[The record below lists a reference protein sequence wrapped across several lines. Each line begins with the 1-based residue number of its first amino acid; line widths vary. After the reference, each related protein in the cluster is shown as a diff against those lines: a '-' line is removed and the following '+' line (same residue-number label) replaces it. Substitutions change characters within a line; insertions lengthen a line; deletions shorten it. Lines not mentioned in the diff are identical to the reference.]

1 MNIKNIIN
9 EIETNKEFIDWKNEN
24 KDSYLVHI
32 FKMIDENNKDEVQV
46 GYYNKENKMITTFVY
61 NEKTK
66 EIKQNPESETFRKS
80 ETHIDELNLEDVKI
94 DFVVIMNKI
103 EQIRTSKYS
112 EHLPSKSFFIL
123 QKIDNQTLWN
133 FTIIAKTLNIVNIKI
148 DANNGNI
155 IEDKLTSVFDFKVD
169 K

>member
-1 MNIKNIIN
+1 MDLKNIIKNIN
-9 EIETNKEFIDWKNEN
+9 ENEEFINWKNEN

-32 FKMIDENNKDEVQV
+32 FKMIDDNNKDEVQV
-46 GYYNKENKMITTFVY
+46 GFYNKEDKMITTFIY

-66 EIKQNPESETFRKS
+66 EIKKNPESEAYREK
-80 ETHIDELNLEDVKI
+80 ETHIDELNLDEIKI
-94 DFVVIMNKI
+94 DFAVIMSKI
-103 EQIRTSKYS
+103 EKIRLSKYS
-112 EHLPSKSFFIL
+112 EHVPTKSFFIL

-148 DANNGNI
+148 DATNGEI
-155 IEDKLTSVFDFKVD
+155 IEDKLTSIFDFKA